1 MDRKWEWSCPAAEAR
16 KWEGVTRFL
25 CRCCTFYQSSD
36 EFNIQLSFFF
46 KNSSKFAGSLPFY
59 RRKLRIADS
68 AKQRHENMFWN
79 LGWLGRQQ
87 PWNSAVVLVGRISW
101 KGCFSC
107 WCILALFV
115 FCDTGVLFLIASLVN
130 WCSLEW
136 NSVDSSCS
144 VNKSYNTRPNTILLH
159 IPQICSQ
166 SKWVSSNV
174 GPFCLLL
181 WFFCKNITC
190 IALIGVINFLEY
202 LNNLFM
208 ENFLYHA

>member
-1 MDRKWEWSCPAAEAR
+1 
-16 KWEGVTRFL
+16 
-25 CRCCTFYQSSD
+25 
-36 EFNIQLSFFF
+36 
-46 KNSSKFAGSLPFY
+46 
-59 RRKLRIADS
+59 
-68 AKQRHENMFWN
+68 MFWN

-144 VNKSYNTRPNTILLH
+144 VNKSYNTCPNTILLH

-181 WFFCKNITC
+181 WFYCKNITC

-208 ENFLYHA
+208 ENFFVSCLVCIAHCADILIVGVITLWRWLGWNTDSVAEHWRDNSALSACARKLPFFYAF

>member
-1 MDRKWEWSCPAAEAR
+1 
-16 KWEGVTRFL
+16 
-25 CRCCTFYQSSD
+25 
-36 EFNIQLSFFF
+36 
-46 KNSSKFAGSLPFY
+46 
-59 RRKLRIADS
+59 
-68 AKQRHENMFWN
+68 MFWN

-115 FCDTGVLFLIASLVN
+115 FCDTSVLFLIASLVN

-136 NSVDSSCS
+136 DSVDSSCS
-144 VNKSYNTRPNTILLH
+144 VNKSYNTCPNTILLH
-159 IPQICSQ
+159 IPQICNQ

-181 WFFCKNITC
+181 WFYCKNITC
-190 IALIGVINFLEY
+190 IALTSLSIWTICLWKTFCIMPSIHCTLRWHFNSRCHHTVVVVGLEY
-202 LNNLFM
+202 RFSGRTLTW
-208 ENFLYHA
+208 